1 MYMYAPL
8 SAKPFLDGFDMF
20 ASAESRSLE
29 IHAGTIIPFAVG
41 STIHHL
47 VFVAFLWVAN
57 DVFAREK
64 VIIYTTDVEVLYIG
78 HLLAQF
84 YLPFLQA
91 HLLRLNDMGDNL
103 LLFPLGG
110 FLGGVCGFAR

>member
-1 MYMYAPL
+1 MPL
-8 SAKPFLDGFDMF
+8 FHKQFSDEVF
-20 ASAESRSLE
+20 ASTELGSLE
-29 IHAGTIIPFAVG
+29 IHARTIIPFAIG

-47 VFVAFLWVAN
+47 VFVVFLWVAN
-57 DVFAREK
+57 DVFARGK
-64 VIIYTTDVEVLYIG
+64 VIIYTTDVEVLDIG

-103 LLFPLGG
+103 LLFFPLGG
-110 FLGGVCGFAR
+110 FLGRVCGFAR